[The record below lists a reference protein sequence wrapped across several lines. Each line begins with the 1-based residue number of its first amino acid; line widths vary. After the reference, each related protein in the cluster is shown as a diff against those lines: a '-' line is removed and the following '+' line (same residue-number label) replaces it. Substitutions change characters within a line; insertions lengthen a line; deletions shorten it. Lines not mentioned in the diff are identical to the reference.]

1 MTFNPLQKRERSTL
15 QHCLRRDPGAFLPL
29 LGRAGDPRVACGR
42 DGVTRLRSSPLLL
55 AGGAVGVLLVAALAV
70 ALLRG
75 GDDAALGANPAQV
88 TPPRVALYA
97 DVFLRPPGEQGANAR
112 KLLARAIGARDTGAR
127 LTTLVGRA
135 VDGGRGGLDYR
146 REVKPWIG
154 ARVGVFFSALSG
166 PGSRGTLVVATT
178 DARRARAAI
187 VTAPNAG
194 ARRSYREVEYALRPD
209 GTAAGVVDGFAV
221 IGDERGVRAS
231 IDAAR
236 GYALAGTDRFRLRV
250 RRAKEDRVG
259 FLYVD
264 LLSFGDL
271 LGPGL
276 VPAATAK
283 QLRERLS
290 VTDPLP
296 VVATLSAKPS
306 AALVDFGPRPGDSV
320 APGQGQGGTA
330 GGGQGDGGTP
340 PGEAGG
346 GAPAPGAGGSEEVA
360 GPEAGPGSGAT
371 PGAPTAGLSLLAAPL
386 LPELP
391 ADAWLALG
399 VPDAGR
405 QASELVDPAIDP
417 GLGLDAVDD
426 VERRLKRDGLDLG
439 DEVLPA
445 LGGMVLFLR
454 GGSPGSL
461 DGGALIESLD
471 PDGSRAALARLV
483 GVLAQRPGWRVRASD
498 LPGEGRRVGRPGFR
512 LDAPGFARPIYLF
525 ARGNRLVVG
534 VGRRAA
540 MDALDA
546 PRKLGDSPG
555 FRAASATLAPSLRP
569 DSFVDLPRA
578 LRVLDA
584 TSVSRRGAY
593 RVARPVL
600 DIFAFVAFAAKNRIR
615 RFALGVQ

>member
-1 MTFNPLQKRERSTL
+1 M
-15 QHCLRRDPGAFLPL
+15 
-29 LGRAGDPRVACGR
+29 
-42 DGVTRLRSSPLLL
+42 TRLRSSPLLL
-55 AGGAVGVLLVAALAV
+55 AGGALAVLAVAALAV
-70 ALLRG
+70 MLLRG
-75 GDDAALGANPAQV
+75 GDGALGANPARV

-112 KLLARAIGARDTGAR
+112 KLLARAVGARDTGAR
-127 LTTLVGRA
+127 LGTLVGQA
-135 VDGGRGGLDYR
+135 VAGGRDRFDYR
-146 REVKPWIG
+146 RDVEPWIG
-154 ARVGVFFSALSG
+154 ARVGVFFRTLAG
-166 PGSRGTLVVATT
+166 PRSRGTVVVAAR
-178 DARRARAAI
+178 DAGRARAAI
-187 VTAPNAG
+187 VTAPDAG
-194 ARRSYREVEYALRPD
+194 VRRSYREVDYALRPD

-221 IGDERGVRAS
+221 IGDESGVRAS

-236 GYALAGTDRFRLRV
+236 GYALSGTDRFRSRV

-259 FLYVD
+259 FVYLD

-306 AALVDFGPRPGDSV
+306 AALVDFGPRPGNSV
-320 APGQGQGGTA
+320 APGQQGQGNA

-346 GAPAPGAGGSEEVA
+346 GGAPTPGAGGSDEVA
-360 GPEAGPGSGAT
+360 GPEAGPGSGAS
-371 PGAPTAGLSLLAAPL
+371 PGAPTAGLSVLSAPL

-391 ADAWLALG
+391 ADAWLAVG
-399 VPDAGR
+399 VADAGR
-405 QASELVDPAIDP
+405 RAAELVDPAIDP

-426 VERRLKRDGLDLG
+426 VERRLGRDGLDLRG
-439 DEVLPA
+439 GVLPA
-445 LGGMVLFLR
+445 LGGMVLFVR
-454 GGSPGSL
+454 GGSPGRL
-461 DGGALIESLD
+461 DGGAVIESLD
-471 PDGSRAALARLV
+471 PDRSRAALARLV
-483 GVLAQRPGWRVRASD
+483 GVLAQRPGWRARPSD
-498 LPGEGRRVGRPGFR
+498 LWGGREGARGKGARREGARGKGARGEGARREGTRGTGFR
-512 LDAPGFARPIYLF
+512 LDARGLAQPLF
-525 ARGNRLVVG
+525 LVSRGNRIVIGL
-534 VGRRAA
+534 GRRAA

-569 DSFVDLPRA
+569 DSFLDLPRA

-584 TSVSRRGAY
+584 TSVSRRDAY

-600 DIFAFVAFAAKNRIR
+600 EVFSFIAFAAKNRIR